1 MTWSFTDGQLP
12 HWWWANDYNW
22 WVQPEFKI
30 FGAKL
35 PQIYQNESNI
45 MVQQSHDT
53 GNWCSNEYLHLKT
66 SPIWEMRPTKDLSRG
81 LWSVVNISGLCQLN
95 VPLNLLSINA
105 FHLRINNKL
114 IKKLYDTHFKCCL
127 SLRPVF
133 KRSWRL
139 KLNNLMTSCSVQFW
153 KKNSIIWEQVFR
165 LKEICQVK
173 DIRCVIR
180 LLFWFQ
186 ISLTSSLVPALIWLF
201 LVIIKT
207 HWTFTL

>member
-1 MTWSFTDGQLP
+1 MDSFVVVLWLF
-12 HWWWANDYNW
+12 HWNSFSFMKEKKCGYWIWHEVLRTASCHIDDEPTSYHYNW

-139 KLNNLMTSCSVQFW
+139 KLNNLMTSCSVQAILVFFW
-153 KKNSIIWEQVFR
+153 KI
-165 LKEICQVK
+165 
-173 DIRCVIR
+173 
-180 LLFWFQ
+180 
-186 ISLTSSLVPALIWLF
+186 P
-201 LVIIKT
+201 
-207 HWTFTL
+207 